1 MCLMVEYDLATG
13 STACMTNLAQVG
25 VQISYARAELLN
37 VLCEKMVGVGDA
49 VVKVTHL
56 VVRESPEQ
64 ARQTILYPSGG
75 QTLQI

>member
-1 MCLMVEYDLATG
+1 
-13 STACMTNLAQVG
+13 MTNLAQVG
-25 VQISYARAELLN
+25 VEISYAGAQLLN
-37 VLCEKMVGVGDA
+37 VLCEEMVSVGDA

-75 QTLQI
+75 RTLHV